1 MVSRTLRISIIAV
14 SSPLWAL
21 LNAYLGPLGFQLFG
35 LPVLC
40 DLSSYL
46 PLIIAAGL
54 ARIPGTAISV
64 SLVGSLILLLLRPG
78 AFHIFGFVASSI
90 LFEALAFTVRYKLTG
105 RLLNTIV
112 ACIATIAS
120 AYLAGVLIGIV
131 FMGRSLEWA
140 LGYWGPL
147 HASGG
152 VLALIAGLPTLK
164 VLEKA
169 LRIEKGGEVA

>member
-1 MVSRTLRISIIAV
+1 MVSRTLRVSIVAV

-21 LNAYLGPLGFQLFG
+21 LNAYVGPLGFQLFN
-35 LPVLC
+35 LPILC

-46 PLIIAAGL
+46 PLIVASGL

-90 LFEALAFTVRYKLTG
+90 LFEVLAFTVRYRFTG
-105 RLLNTIV
+105 RFLNITV

-152 VLALIAGLPTLK
+152 ILALVVGLPTLK
-164 VLEKA
+164 ILEKA
-169 LRIEKGGEVA
+169 LRIET

>member
-1 MVSRTLRISIIAV
+1 MVSRTLRVSIVAV

-21 LNAYLGPLGFQLFG
+21 LNAYVGPIGFQLFN
-35 LPVLC
+35 LPILC

-46 PLIIAAGL
+46 PLIIAVGL

-64 SLVGSLILLLLRPG
+64 SVIGSLILLLLRPG

-105 RLLNTIV
+105 KLLNTII

-120 AYLAGVLIGIV
+120 AYIAGVLIGII

-152 VLALIAGLPTLK
+152 ILALIVGLPTLK
-164 VLEKA
+164 ALEKA
-169 LRIEKGGEVA
+169 IKIEK

>member
-1 MVSRTLRISIIAV
+1 MVSRTLRVSTMAV

-21 LNAYLGPLGFQLFG
+21 LNAYVGPLGFQLFN
-35 LPVLC
+35 LPILC
-40 DLSSYL
+40 DFSSYL
-46 PLIIAAGL
+46 PLIVAAGL

-64 SLVGSLILLLLRPG
+64 SIVGSLILLLLRPG

-90 LFEALAFTVRYKLTG
+90 LFEALAFTVRYRFTG
-105 RLLNTIV
+105 RSLNMVV

-152 VLALIAGLPTLK
+152 ILALIVGLPTLR

-169 LRIEKGGEVA
+169 LRIEE